1 MRTVAIGETSKIHNL
16 RTDRM
21 DRERERVKGTFGLFR
36 LVSPSLGVDGPK
48 PWAQKLM
55 GLIPFLTESV
65 L

>member
-36 LVSPSLGVDGPK
+36 LVSPSLGG
-48 PWAQKLM
+48 
-55 GLIPFLTESV
+55 
-65 L
+65 